1 MRGVPYT
8 TPEKM
13 ASSSRAIVGAMI
25 ALLGLGTVMVYS
37 ATFVEQLRNTGSDTM
52 LDPLSGH
59 VLKVGLALLVFLL
72 ALRVKPGALFAWA
85 RMLWT
90 VAVMLLIAVLVVGTE
105 LNGSRRWFDV
115 AGMSFQPSELA
126 RVATII
132 MIGAWTASA
141 RDRVA
146 ELRQGV
152 VIPFAF
158 AAIPAVLVFVEPDL
172 GSSVFLLFMGV
183 LVMWVGG
190 ARSRHLLAVF
200 LPAVAAASL
209 YGWANFGHVPGRLAS
224 FTHPTVNSQVG
235 QGLTAIGN
243 GGLTGQGLGSGIG
256 QWGLVPEAE
265 SDWVLSVVGEE
276 LGLLGSGLVVVLY
289 ALILWH
295 GVRILLG
302 LRSRFSL
309 VVGAGLLMQVLVQA
323 VLNIAVVT
331 ALAPPKGLPLPFVSA
346 GGTSLLVL
354 CASVGLLL
362 GLARRPEDDP
372 VIEARLATSL
382 TYRGEPG
389 A

>member
-1 MRGVPYT
+1 MRSIPYT
-8 TPEKM
+8 SAEELT
-13 ASSSRAIVGAMI
+13 RRGRVLVGAMI
-25 ALLGLGTVMVYS
+25 ALLGLGIVMVYS
-37 ATFVEQLRNTGSDTM
+37 ATFVEQLRISGSGAM
-52 LDPLSGH
+52 LGPLFGH
-59 VLKVGLALLVFLL
+59 VLKVGMALMVFLL
-72 ALRVKPGALFAWA
+72 ALRVTPGVLFAWA
-85 RMLWT
+85 ARIWV
-90 VAVMLLIAVLVVGTE
+90 VAVVLLIAVLVVGTE
-105 LNGSRRWFDV
+105 RNGSTRWFDI
-115 AGMSFQPSELA
+115 AGLSLQPSELA

-132 MIGAWTASA
+132 MIGAWTAGA
-141 RDRVA
+141 RDRVI
-146 ELRQGV
+146 ELRHGV
-152 VIPFAF
+152 LIPFAF
-158 AAIPAVLVFVEPDL
+158 AAIPAGLVFIEPDL
-172 GSSVFLLFMGV
+172 GSSIFLLFMGV

-200 LPAVAAASL
+200 LPAVAVASL
-209 YGWANFGHVPGRLAS
+209 YGWTHFGHVPGRLAS
-224 FTHPTVNSQVG
+224 FIHPVANSQVG

-243 GGLTGQGLGSGIG
+243 GGLTGQGLGSGLG

-276 LGLLGSGLVVVLY
+276 LGLLGTGMVVVLY

-295 GVRILLG
+295 GVHILLG

-346 GGTSLLVL
+346 GGTSLMVL

-382 TYRGEPG
+382 THRGEPG